1 MKGRILGLVAA
12 AMAMA
17 LTGCALTVDRID
29 LAYVPQ
35 QGVSQLAGANG
46 VTVDVKVTDMRP
58 DKSKVSSKKNG
69 YGMEMAPIVAN
80 EEVSITVR
88 RAIEQELKSRG
99 FQLGTES
106 SLVLI
111 AADMTRFYND
121 HKTGFFAGDA
131 VADLN
136 LAVNVVSK
144 KNELLFS
151 KQIVAQGTEANIQLA
166 SGENA
171 RLALNR
177 ALENG
182 MKILFEDRA
191 FLAALTSLSTV
202 K

>member
-1 MKGRILGLVAA
+1 MNRRILGLIAA
-12 AMAMA
+12 TMAMG

-35 QGVSQLAGANG
+35 QGVSQLAGASG

-80 EEVSITVR
+80 EDVSITVR

-106 SLVLI
+106 ALVLI

-121 HKTGFFAGDA
+121 HKTGFFSGDA

-151 KQIVAQGTEANIQLA
+151 KQIVAQGTEPNIQLA

-171 RLALNR
+171 QLALNR

-182 MKILFEDRA
+182 MKVLFEDRA
-191 FLAALTSLSTV
+191 FLAALTSLSATR
-202 K
+202 